1 MDHHRTSV
9 SLSSTVDAMQRLL
22 RTACWD
28 AEAVYDDVR
37 ELVVAHLGH
46 PDAVLV
52 PDETGDL
59 KKGV

>member
-1 MDHHRTSV
+1 VETTEDRAVAVGPSV
-9 SLSSTVDAMQRLL
+9 DPATWQ
-22 RTACWD
+22 TF
-28 AEAVYDDVR
+28 
-37 ELVVAHLGH
+37 ELVVEHLGH